1 MLFNS
6 YEFIFIFLP
15 ISFFVYFYLNYKRLT
30 TASKAWLVLTSLF
43 FYSWWNISYLPIILS
58 SILFNFTITR
68 FINDYGENK
77 KKYFSKKSLFQFGLI
92 FNIGLLAYFKYM
104 DFFIENTNTVF
115 STDIGLLHIALPLAI
130 SFFTLQQIA
139 FLVDSYEGLVKER
152 KILDYAIFV
161 TFFPQL
167 IAGPIVH
174 HKEMMP
180 QFVSEKNKI
189 KNYNNIAM
197 GLLIFSIG
205 LFKKVVIADT
215 FAIWAT
221 SGFDTAT
228 TLNLIEAWATSF
240 SYTFQLY
247 FDFSGYTDMAIGAAL
262 LFNIKLPQNFNSPYK
277 ATGMIDF
284 WKRWHMTLTNFIT
297 TYIYTP
303 IVKSFEKL
311 TLHKAMLATIIT
323 FLIAGLWHG
332 ASWMFVIFGGLNGL
346 GIAINHYWK
355 KYKIK
360 MNKILAWFITF
371 NFINITFVFFRAKEL
386 DDAMKVLSSMFS
398 LNNIVLPDKLE
409 NKLSFLS
416 NYGIEFGWWAKDIGG
431 NDWTAIW
438 LIVGFIL
445 VLMFKN
451 STQKLDIF
459 KMDYKSSLLSVIT
472 FISSGFLSAVA
483 LVGGVTSLNKVSE
496 FLYFNF

>member
-30 TASKAWLVLTSLF
+30 IASKAWLVLTSLF

-77 KKYFSKKSLFQFGLI
+77 KKYFSKKSLFKFGLI

-139 FLVDSYEGLVKER
+139 FLVDSYEGLVKE
-152 KILDYAIFV
+152 KNFLDYTIFV

-180 QFVSEKNKI
+180 QFVSKKNKI

-215 FAIWAT
+215 FAISAT
-221 SGFDTAT
+221 TGFDTAT
-228 TLNLIEAWATSF
+228 SLNFFAAWATSF
-240 SYTFQLY
+240 SYTFQMY

-303 IVKSFEKL
+303 IIKSFDKL
-311 TLHKAMLATIIT
+311 TFQKAMFATVIT

-332 ASWMFVIFGGLNGL
+332 ASWMFVIWGGLHGF
-346 GIAINHYWK
+346 GVVINHYWK

-459 KMDYKSSLLSVIT
+459 KMDYRSSLLSVIA